1 MHSQKQEQFD
11 LPLTKAFAA
20 DFQKNINHH
29 AKRLFQ
35 TGWDGYALIQTPDDK
50 YVLKLYSREAYHADW
65 ADVHNQVYGTVLSS
79 DSCERVIYRGQ
90 PVAVPATLA
99 NILYAKMTEDIIHDQ
114 ICCHIERLESHEP
127 DVFLPFGLTGEQ
139 ILSDENMLSCMTA
152 AYQNTDDEKTPYERR
167 NLAVFSVLQ
176 DAAKSGDGHDA

>member
-79 DSCERVIYRGQ
+79 DSCERVMYRGQ

-114 ICCHIERLESHEP
+114 ICDHIERLESHEP

-139 ILSDENMLSCMTA
+139 ILSDENLLSCMTA
-152 AYQNTDDEKTPYERR
+152 AYQNTDDEKAPYERR
-167 NLAVFSVLQ
+167 NLAVFSILQ
-176 DAAKSGDGHDA
+176 DDKKSGDRHDT